1 MKADSIEVECK
12 WKSINS
18 VRSIAVL
25 IYNNSV
31 KCDFIRLNG
40 IDATMFQKCRI
51 PRKHIICEHGGCM
64 VNIQTLLSLTHGV
77 HLDFVIAFIRDSY
90 CFDMLRNGC

>member
-40 IDATMFQKCRI
+40 IDATNVPKVQNSPKTYHLRAWWLYG
-51 PRKHIICEHGGCM
+51 KHTDTS
-64 VNIQTLLSLTHGV
+64 VTHTWYASGFCNYI
-77 HLDFVIAFIRDSY
+77 H
-90 CFDMLRNGC
+90 